1 MPKDYTDYVPMVL
14 DAGEKVYHTGHIR
27 SFKGKNF
34 KGELIQGKEY
44 PFHGHRY
51 LLNLDRAY
59 RFKWAPWKK
68 YSFAS
73 WRGFFWSFRELT
85 RSKKVGVIFYQEPQL
100 PIKVETVTGWECEC
114 GFRGKSTT
122 GTKVHARNK
131 GHIAHPI
138 ISVEL
143 KNVAKEPIE
152 PMHISTIHQPGG
164 EMRGQVSDKWT
175 VENRLSPFGLKM
187 IVESSNK
194 YRKAFK
200 SYAFGIAHMVQSKWV
215 YILVGVIILVVLLM
229 YFTGYI
235 RV

>member
-14 DAGEKVYHTGHIR
+14 DAGEKVYHLGHIR

-34 KGELIQGKEY
+34 KKEFIQGKEY

-59 RFKWAPWKK
+59 RFRWAPWKK

-73 WRGFFWSFRELT
+73 VKGFFWSFRELT
-85 RSKKVGVIFYQEPQL
+85 RSKKVGVIFYQEPQ
-100 PIKVETVTGWECEC
+100 PPTRVEMITGWECEC
-114 GFRGKSTT
+114 GFRGKTSG
-122 GTKVHARNK
+122 GTKTHASSK
-131 GHIAHPI
+131 GHKAHPLI
-138 ISVEL
+138 TVEL
-143 KNVAKEPIE
+143 INVAKEPIE

-164 EMRGQVSDKWT
+164 EARGQTSDKKSI
-175 VENRLSPFGLKM
+175 ENILTPFGLKM

-200 SYAFGIAHMVQSKWV
+200 SYAFGLAHVVQSKWV
-215 YILVGVIILVVLLM
+215 YLLVLGVMGVVLLM

-235 RV
+235 QV